1 MLRRAAFAILCCSV
15 LHAGASLVLPF
26 FNHAK
31 SANLD
36 WIGESIAE
44 SVNDSLASSG
54 VLTLDRGDRLEAYR
68 RLSLR
73 AGAEITHA
81 SIIKIGQALD
91 ASSVVYG
98 SYELLPGLATDPA
111 NNLANSPV
119 NSPANPQS
127 KGSLRLTAR
136 ILDLKLMR
144 QGPEFGETGAL
155 EDLAAIEVRLGWQ
168 ALKQLDPQTKIAEQ
182 EFVGARPPVRID
194 AVENYIRGLLAASP
208 EQGNRFF
215 TQAARLDEHYSPPCF
230 QLAKSY
236 WEKKEYKVAA
246 GWFERV
252 ARSDPRYL
260 EAQFFLG
267 LCRYYN
273 GDYAGAEQCF
283 ETVAAEA
290 PLNEVYNDLG
300 AAQARQHKSAAAI
313 ASFTKA
319 LEGDSADPDYCFNLG
334 FTEWR
339 AAQYDGAI
347 TNLRATLERN
357 PSDQEATSLL
367 GRALKHDGPRPS
379 DPRSENRERVK
390 TNYEEAAYRQLQA
403 ELKK

>member
-1 MLRRAAFAILCCSV
+1 MLRLPALATLCCCV
-15 LHAGASLVLPF
+15 LHAGTSLVLPF

-31 SANLD
+31 STNLD

-54 VLTLDRGDRLEAYR
+54 VLTLERGDRLEAYR

-91 ASSVVYG
+91 ASSVIYG
-98 SYELLPGLATDPA
+98 SYELLPAVSTDLS
-111 NNLANSPV
+111 NT
-119 NSPANPQS
+119 QS

-136 ILDLKLMR
+136 ILDLKDMR

-168 ALKQLDPQTKIAEQ
+168 ALKQLDPQTKLTER

-208 EQGNRFF
+208 EQSSRFF

-236 WEKKEYKVAA
+236 WEKKDYKVAA

-252 ARSDPRYL
+252 GRADPRYL

-283 ETVAAEA
+283 QTVAADA
-290 PLNEVYNDLG
+290 PLNEVFNDLG
-300 AAQARQHKSAAAI
+300 AAQARQHKSDAAI
-313 ASFTKA
+313 ASFAKA
-319 LEGDSADPDYCFNLG
+319 LDGDSADPDYCFNLG
-334 FTEWR
+334 FTRWH
-339 AAQYDGAI
+339 AGQYDEAI
-347 TNLRATLERN
+347 ANLRATVERN

-367 GRALKHDGPRPS
+367 GRALKHDGPRPG
-379 DPRSENRERVK
+379 DLRSENRERVK